1 MEPRRPTIIGGLAA
15 VFIIPFIMSRPSYG
29 FDRLLSLIGVTAV
42 APGTSSEVS
51 ATNSKLVPPTSG
63 VPGTSARN
71 LVSPVPVDVTG
82 GANQTVPITADNA
95 TAGNSAQLVSPTPE
109 LVTPPSAVSPTPLVT
124 MTPNQALSSTATG
137 QSSSKI
143 NINTADY
150 DELQAIIGGGPVIAQ
165 RIIDYRETNGPFR
178 VIEDIKEVKGIG
190 NKTFD
195 KMRDQIT
202 I

>member
-15 VFIIPFIMSRPSYG
+15 VFIITFIMSRPSYG

-109 LVTPPSAVSPTPLVT
+109 LVTPTAAVSPTPLVT

-150 DELQAIIGGGPVIAQ
+150 DELQAIIGVGPVIAQ

>member
-1 MEPRRPTIIGGLAA
+1 
-15 VFIIPFIMSRPSYG
+15 
-29 FDRLLSLIGVTAV
+29 
-42 APGTSSEVS
+42 
-51 ATNSKLVPPTSG
+51 
-63 VPGTSARN
+63 
-71 LVSPVPVDVTG
+71 
-82 GANQTVPITADNA
+82 
-95 TAGNSAQLVSPTPE
+95 
-109 LVTPPSAVSPTPLVT
+109 

-150 DELQAIIGGGPVIAQ
+150 DELQAIIGVGPVIAQ